1 MNPPRVTVGVPVRNG
16 EFGLASC
23 LACLSGQT
31 FRDIEILVSDNDST
45 DRTAAIVQ
53 EAMRHDPRIRYIRQE
68 TNIGA
73 LANFAFVLN
82 AAQAPYF
89 MWRAFDDL
97 SNETFIEQLAAA
109 LDAHP
114 DAALAAPRSETLRVA
129 ANKRRVRFPP
139 LPGDG
144 PSSRLAAERWMLRR
158 LQAGWFYGLF
168 RRDFLVET
176 MAFVA
181 QHYRH
186 VWAWDFLVLATATL
200 RARIVGVSEA
210 VFTHR
215 LTGAP
220 KHYSAS
226 EDVAARIDLARN
238 YWDVLH
244 RLLDEK
250 SLSLPQRVLHQA
262 AFVWHM
268 QRRVAKWKIL
278 LRAAS
283 GYQTPHAV
291 SSR

>member
-1 MNPPRVTVGVPVRNG
+1 MSPPRVTVGVPVRNG
-16 EFGLASC
+16 ESGLESC

-31 FRDIEILVSDNDST
+31 FRDIEILISDNDSS

-53 EAMRHDPRIRYIRQE
+53 SAMRNDPRIRYVRQDR
-68 TNIGA
+68 NIGA
-73 LANFAFVLN
+73 LANFAYVLN
-82 AAQAPYF
+82 TAQAPYF

-97 SNETFIEQLAAA
+97 SNESFIEHLAAA

-114 DAALAAPRSETLRVA
+114 NAVLAAPRSETLRVA
-129 ANKRRVRFPP
+129 ANKRRVRLPP
-139 LPGDG
+139 LPGEG
-144 PSSRLAAERWMLRR
+144 PRSAPAAERWMLRR

-168 RRDFLVET
+168 RRAFLVEA

-181 QHYRH
+181 RHYRH

-200 RARIVGVSEA
+200 RARIVGVPDA

-226 EDVAARIDLARN
+226 EDTLQRIDLARN
-238 YWDVLH
+238 YWQVLH

-250 SLSLPQRVLHQA
+250 TLSLPQRLQYQA

-278 LRAAS
+278 LRAAT
-283 GYQTPHAV
+283 GRHAGPAD
-291 SSR
+291 SPD